1 MLIKTSI
8 KANSASSY
16 CQCPVIGSDGRG
28 GEETN
33 ETKQNKK
40 KNSLIEEFHYRIGT
54 SIHNALPAKFPKQP
68 NRCENLDCQ

>member
-16 CQCPVIGSDGRG
+16 CQCPAIGSDGRG

-33 ETKQNKK
+33 KTKEK
-40 KNSLIEEFHYRIGT
+40 KNSLIEEFHYGIGT
-54 SIHNALPAKFPKQP
+54 SVRNALPAKFPKLSNQIDV
-68 NRCENLDCQ
+68 RT